1 MIALLFTITAECQL
15 LSLSS
20 SHLERKEITIGSNSS
35 VYAPKDRNCWMAFF
49 FLFENDTPFLTRRH
63 PAPDP
68 KWRSVRMNKK
78 MSHGVR
84 ARDGPSAPA
93 RGGVWGWGCQ
103 SVGGRG
109 ELLLG
114 WRSVSDRRWSPHLPR
129 SVRPAPPGCDAPL
142 PTYAPVIPGQGA
154 SSRPVPKLPAAFEHC
169 PTALAA
175 GWTSRTNARKKGSP
189 PPSHAA
195 M

>member
-1 MIALLFTITAECQL
+1 MSAFIPQFKSFGEKRNHNWLKFVSLCSERPELLDGI
-15 LSLSS
+15 
-20 SHLERKEITIGSNSS
+20 
-35 VYAPKDRNCWMAFF
+35 FF
-49 FLFENDTPFLTRRH
+49 FLFGNDTPFLTRRH

-78 MSHGVR
+78 MSDGVR

-142 PTYAPVIPGQGA
+142 PAYAPVIPGQGA
-154 SSRPVPKLPAAFEHC
+154 SSRPVPKTPRRF
-169 PTALAA
+169 
-175 GWTSRTNARKKGSP
+175 
-189 PPSHAA
+189 
-195 M
+195 